1 MTYVL
6 SSKRAGAVAAALAI
20 LVLSGCMSEM
30 PRQLPTEPDPYR
42 NSPFPP
48 SYVPVLSTPRL
59 SAQGVAMSNSVRY
72 RDEGIRVARG
82 RAGAASMQLRALA
95 GMDGQ
100 TIIEATT
107 GSFDGSPSLDRFEK
121 VTLRIPSAG
130 IGPVNEW
137 PDLPEWSYHLAGLAP
152 RDTVNLQANIRV
164 NGFARVQVV
173 SATTVVARRPDLAV
187 LAVNGAAQGYPGTAI
202 TFFAPVT
209 ELNGDVGARANC
221 TLFVNDH
228 PVDQATGIWVD
239 AGGAVSCQFSYSFE
253 NTGTYTVAVKALNVN
268 PGDWN
273 LENNTASTSVTIL
286 APGTPIAYGQ
296 VSVEDQSYVYENR
309 TTRTGQYPIDAV
321 SGGSQQLSQ
330 VNFYGTA
337 TEPIPA
343 PIARVEAQVSAGGTT
358 IYQSTL
364 TQLYSY
370 SYQSGGATV
379 TCIDY
384 AVAGQTAQSCTT
396 AYPNGVGSAWYSYAH
411 SSGTVTYYGN
421 TLYCG
426 TFGCNTYTNNG
437 STVTGWGSRYGL
449 GAGSTVR
456 VRLSFVDAGG
466 EARVV
471 DRNVTLQDL
480 SGPVNYDRS
489 GCYEYY
495 DGLGQVC
502 YRQVSSG
509 TVWRGLTSW

>member
-6 SSKRAGAVAAALAI
+6 SSKRAGAVAAVLAI
-20 LVLSGCMSEM
+20 LALSGCMSEM
-30 PRQLPTEPDPYR
+30 PRQLPSEPDPYR
-42 NSPFPP
+42 YSPFPP
-48 SYVPVLSTPRL
+48 SYMPVLGTPRL
-59 SAQGVAMSNSVRY
+59 SAQSVAQANRVRY
-72 RDEGIRVARG
+72 SDQGIRVAAG
-82 RAGAASMQLRALA
+82 RTGAASMELRALV
-95 GMDGQ
+95 GMDGL
-100 TIIEATT
+100 TTIEATT
-107 GSFDGSPSLDRFEK
+107 GSFDGSPSLNVFEK
-121 VTLRIPSAG
+121 ITLKVSTAG

-137 PDLPEWSYHLAGLAP
+137 PGTPEWSYNVEGLA
-152 RDTVNLQANIRV
+152 RGDAVAVQANIRGE
-164 NGFARVQVV
+164 GFARVQVV
-173 SATTVVARRPDLAV
+173 STSTVVARRPDLSV

-202 TFFAPVT
+202 TFLAPVT
-209 ELNGDVGARANC
+209 ELNGEVGARANC
-221 TLFVNDH
+221 TLFVNDNA
-228 PVDQATGIWVD
+228 VDQATGIWVD

-268 PGDWN
+268 PGDWD
-273 LENNTASTSVTIL
+273 LANNAASTTVTIL

-296 VSVEDQSYVYENR
+296 ITVDDESYVYENR
-309 TTRTGQYPIDAV
+309 STRTGDYPLDAV
-321 SGGSQQLSQ
+321 SGGSQQRSQ
-330 VNFYGTA
+330 VSFFGTA
-337 TEPIPA
+337 TEPVPA
-343 PIARVEAQVSAGGTT
+343 PIARVEANVSTGGTT

-379 TCIDY
+379 TCVDY
-384 AVAGQTAQSCTT
+384 SVAGQMAQSCTT
-396 AYPNGVGSAWYSYAH
+396 AYPNGVGSAWYSYTH

-421 TLYCG
+421 TLYCN
-426 TFGCNTYTNNG
+426 TFGCNTYTDNG

-449 GAGSTVR
+449 TAGSTIR
-456 VRLSFVDAGG
+456 VRLSFVDAQG

-489 GCYEYY
+489 GCYQYY